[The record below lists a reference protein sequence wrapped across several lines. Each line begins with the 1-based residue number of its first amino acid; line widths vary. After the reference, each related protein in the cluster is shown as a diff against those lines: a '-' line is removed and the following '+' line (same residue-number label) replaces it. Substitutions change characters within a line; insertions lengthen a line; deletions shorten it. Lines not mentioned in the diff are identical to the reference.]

1 MLKILKKRG
10 WVAVIVISLLL
21 QSCINIVEEV
31 TVHADRSGSVSLR
44 MDAGSGNPL
53 MTLLGR
59 FVDLSFMDDLEQE
72 ARIVASGLRY
82 QPGISKV
89 NVRKHGRN
97 GALELSFD
105 FADSRALNHALY
117 AAAGARKTCWQPAIY
132 KTRNHGFVRTNTTGW
147 LRLLLKAAGDEMPDA
162 AVAEFIDITSIY
174 HLPAPARRIS
184 SKANYSI
191 SVDQMTIT
199 TTNTL
204 ADVLDNNISSRIKI
218 RY

>member
-1 MLKILKKRG
+1 MQKLLKKR
-10 WVAVIVISLLL
+10 WLIAVIAVSLLL

-44 MDAGSGNPL
+44 LDAGGGNPL

-72 ARIVASGLRY
+72 ARSVASTLRY

-89 NVRKHGRN
+89 NVRKLDRN

-132 KTRNHGFVRTNTTGW
+132 KTRNSNFVRTNTTGW
-147 LRLLLKAAGDEMPDA
+147 LRLLVKEAGDEMPDKA
-162 AVAEFIDITSIY
+162 IAEFIDITSIY
-174 HLPAPARRIS
+174 HVPKPMRNIS
-184 SKANYSI
+184 SKGKYSV
-191 SVDQMTIT
+191 SKDQMTIT

>member
-1 MLKILKKRG
+1 MQKLLKKR
-10 WVAVIVISLLL
+10 WLVAVIAISLLL
-21 QSCINIVEEV
+21 HSCINIVEEV

-44 MDAGSGNPL
+44 LDAGGGNPL

-72 ARIVASGLRY
+72 ARGVASILRS

-89 NVRKHGRN
+89 NFIKKGRN

-132 KTRNHGFVRTNTTGW
+132 KTRGSSFVRTNTTGW
-147 LRLLLKAAGDEMPDA
+147 LRLLVKEAGDEMPDKA
-162 AVAEFIDITSIY
+162 IAEFIDITSIY
-174 HLPAPARRIS
+174 HVPKPLRNIS
-184 SKANYSI
+184 SNAKYSV
-191 SVDQMTIT
+191 SKDQMTIT

>member
-1 MLKILKKRG
+1 MQKILKRSG
-10 WVAVIVISLLL
+10 LVALVAVSLLL

-44 MDAGSGNPL
+44 LDAGGGNPL

-59 FVDLSFMDDLEQE
+59 FVDLSFMDDLEQQ
-72 ARIVASGLRY
+72 ARTVASGLRY

-89 NVRKHGRN
+89 NVRKHGRK

-105 FADSRALNHALY
+105 FTDSRALNHALY
-117 AAAGARKTCWQPAIY
+117 AAAGARKTCWQPSIY

-147 LRLLLKAAGDEMPDA
+147 LRLLLKEAGDEMPDA

-174 HLPAPARRIS
+174 HLPAAARRIS
-184 SKANYSI
+184 SSAKYVV